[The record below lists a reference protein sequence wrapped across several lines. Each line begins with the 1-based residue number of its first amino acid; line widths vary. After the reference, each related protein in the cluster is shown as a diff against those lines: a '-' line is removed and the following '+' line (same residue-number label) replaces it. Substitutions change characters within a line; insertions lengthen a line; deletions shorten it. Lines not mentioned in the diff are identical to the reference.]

1 VINPQGTPARVVEAV
16 MSGRVVAVVTE
27 GLLDELAAVLIRP
40 KFRRWTT
47 VALGDAA
54 GTAIV
59 TGDADLL
66 DAGIDPPAIT
76 PRNLIDA
83 LTR

>member
-1 VINPQGTPARVVEAV
+1 
-16 MSGRVVAVVTE
+16 MSGRVVAIVAQ

-40 KFRRWTT
+40 KFRRWLT
-47 VALGDAA
+47 VALADAA